1 MMSSIVSCTSRSLK
15 MNCCLS
21 TSGPKLLQGVSK
33 FQSFPCSFTAEV
45 SYFQT
50 RSKLRKSKESHIL
63 LYEEKGQKCNILLYI
78 LCLLLVWCFLL
89 GTKYDLMHSRLHLR
103 VSLYTDTSKNRRAL
117 LRIGSSLL
125 FLSLVNIYECL
136 IALNL
141 SAESSSDLSKTFYF
155 T

>member
-1 MMSSIVSCTSRSLK
+1 MSSIVSCTSRSLK

-21 TSGPKLLQGVSK
+21 TSGPKWLQGVSK
-33 FQSFPCSFTAEV
+33 FQSFPCSFTTEA

-50 RSKLRKSKESHIL
+50 RSELRKSKESHIL
-63 LYEEKGQKCNILLYI
+63 LLYEEKGQTSDVLLYI
-78 LCLLLVWCFLL
+78 LCLFLVWCFLL
-89 GTKYDLMHSRLHLR
+89 GIQYDPIHSRLHLR
-103 VSLYTDTSKNRRAL
+103 FSLYTDTSKNRRDL

-125 FLSLVNIYECL
+125 FLSSVNIYEYL
-136 IALNL
+136 TALNL